1 MQCAGNLYDAI
12 SLAVKSALHN
22 MKIPRVHSALL
33 DGGDVD
39 LVLSDDP
46 ADCDRLKVES
56 YPLLVTICKIGEHV
70 IVDPTIE
77 EETCSTTSVVIGV
90 SFPPDQEQGFIT
102 AIKTIGSGSIHSD
115 TLDDCIDLG
124 LGASKAL
131 NRKLMES
138 LEQDERES
146 KSKKYKNCGFL
157 N

>member
-1 MQCAGNLYDAI
+1 
-12 SLAVKSALHN
+12 

-33 DGGDVD
+33 DGGEVD

-46 ADCDRLKVES
+46 ADCDRLKVDS
-56 YPLLVTICKIGEHV
+56 YPLLVTICKIGENV

-90 SFPPDQEQGFIT
+90 SIPPGQSEGFVT

-115 TLDDCIDLG
+115 TLDDSIDLG
-124 LGASKAL
+124 LSAAKAL
-131 NRKLMES
+131 NKKLMDS
-138 LEQDERES
+138 LQKDETECRN
-146 KSKKYKNCGFL
+146 KKYKNGGFL